1 MDMRKNVFDMKYRQ
15 QIESGE
21 VKVVT
26 RDGRPVR
33 ILNWDMQGNYP
44 VLAVIMVDQ
53 TNYEGDQSWQE
64 ERPFAFS
71 SEGHRSGH
79 LPNDKLD
86 LFVIIDGQDDNP
98 DWCNPSEFDN
108 RLNVLLKEFEPLDR
122 EEVACGLAFYL
133 RAVVGEKAAAAIFSS
148 SVSDRSR
155 FIEDLWHDA
164 KEEPAPGR
172 EIITRNVKGIKVYP
186 NPKNS
191 KTSWEFFRRIAKV
204 DFWAYSEDILP
215 KEEGKR

>member
-1 MDMRKNVFDMKYRQ
+1 MDMSKNVFDMKYRQ

-33 ILNWDMQGNYP
+33 ILNWDMQGRYP
-44 VLAVIMVDQ
+44 VLAVISVDQ

-71 SEGHRSGH
+71 LDGHRSGY

-86 LFVIIDGQDDNP
+86 LFVVSDSQDDDA

-108 RLNVLLKEFEPLDR
+108 GLNALLKKFEALDE

-133 RAVVGEKAAAAIFSS
+133 RAVVGEKGAADMFGC
-148 SVSDRSR
+148 SVSDGKR
-155 FIEDLWHDA
+155 FIESLWRDA
-164 KEEPAPGR
+164 SEEPVPGR
-172 EIITRNVKGIKVYP
+172 EIITRNAKGIKVYP

-191 KTSWEFFRRIAKV
+191 HTSWEFFRRIAKV
-204 DFWAYSEDILP
+204 DFWAYSDDLIPSE
-215 KEEGKR
+215 